1 MIVCVAQWLASMV
14 HKSPGYSPCLKELDF
29 LSLIYVHVH
38 ASEGHPWQQ
47 CNNQWIEDTGFRMQL
62 VNFISCYGF
71 PLTPI
76 FLILLFLLSQSV
88 REILS
93 FDKQQEQQIHR
104 EVQPENSIGLTH
116 FFLPLWPWNAVLL

>member
-1 MIVCVAQWLASMV
+1 
-14 HKSPGYSPCLKELDF
+14 
-29 LSLIYVHVH
+29 
-38 ASEGHPWQQ
+38 
-47 CNNQWIEDTGFRMQL
+47 MQL
-62 VNFISCYGF
+62 ANFISCYGF

-104 EVQPENSIGLTH
+104 EVQPENSIVLTH
-116 FFLPLWPWNAVLL
+116 FFFYPCGPEMLCFCKSPSSILPE

>member
-1 MIVCVAQWLASMV
+1 
-14 HKSPGYSPCLKELDF
+14 
-29 LSLIYVHVH
+29 
-38 ASEGHPWQQ
+38 
-47 CNNQWIEDTGFRMQL
+47 MQL

-93 FDKQQEQQIHR
+93 FDKQQEQIHR
-104 EVQPENSIGLTH
+104 EVQPENSIVLTH
-116 FFLPLWPWNAVLL
+116 FFLPLLPWNVVLL